1 MKFLIVCISCCIFA
15 SLFISCETEDS
26 FLDNTEKTTEK
37 SELTQWREEQNLW
50 IYKMMKYHYYW
61 TAEIP
66 DSNLLNFRIEPSKFF
81 LTLKSNQ
88 DRFSWCEANNN
99 YSGIYTKVI
108 EGFEYQTYKVCGS
121 NVNRILYVYSPYLL
135 QQGLK
140 RGDFVN
146 LLSRKKSS
154 VIEKGCFENGC
165 FVTQSTILLL
175 SSTTRGTNLSP
186 TVPLDSIYVIGNK
199 KIGYFVY
206 NQFESSI
213 DVAQIAIRLKN
224 RGIDELILDLRYN
237 PGGYVSTS
245 NYLAS
250 MLAPV
255 NRLGSLYQ
263 LQRFNDK
270 LTKEKQKNGGS
281 GIDSVFLNK
290 GSITQQRNLNLPRLV
305 VLTTKNTASA
315 SESLII
321 GLRPYMKVVTI
332 GTTSCGKDV
341 GSYTIAD
348 NNYKYQL
355 QPITFKYYNANNEST
370 PTTGIVPDIYVEDDL
385 DHQRGD
391 TNEALLKAAIEY
403 LTGETQ
409 IGSIK
414 DRSISQPKMKEVGR
428 SSIEIKN
435 NL

>member
-1 MKFLIVCISCCIFA
+1 MKSLIVCISCCIFV
-15 SLFISCETEDS
+15 SLFTGCETEDS
-26 FLDNTEKTTEK
+26 FLNNIEETTAE
-37 SELTQWREEQNLW
+37 SELTRWREEQNLW
-50 IYKMMKYHYYW
+50 MYEMMKHHYYW

-66 DSNLLNFRIEPSKFF
+66 DSNLLSFGIEPSKFF
-81 LTLKSNQ
+81 LTLKSSQ
-88 DRFSWCEANNN
+88 DRFSWYEANVN
-99 YSGIYTKVI
+99 YNGIYTKLV
-108 EGFEYQTYKVCGS
+108 EGLEFETYQVCGS
-121 NVNRILYVYSPYLL
+121 MVSRILYVSSPYLIER
-135 QQGLK
+135 GLK
-140 RGDFVN
+140 RGDFVKIIVCKLGH
-146 LLSRKKSS
+146 LL
-154 VIEKGCFENGC
+154 EKGIIKNGE
-165 FVTQSTILLL
+165 FVITDRIFVSPILL
-175 SSTTRGTNLSP
+175 RNRNIAP
-186 TVPLDSIYVIGNK
+186 TVSLDSIYIINNK
-199 KIGYFVY
+199 RIGYFVY
-206 NQFESSI
+206 NQFESST

-224 RGIDELILDLRYN
+224 LGIDELILDLRYN

-250 MLAPV
+250 MLAPTEQ
-255 NRLGSLYQ
+255 LGSLYQ

-270 LTKEKQKNGGS
+270 VTKEKQKNGGS

-290 GSITQQRNLNLPRLV
+290 GSITVQRNLDLSRLV

-332 GTTSCGKDV
+332 GTTTCGKDV

-403 LTGETQ
+403 LTGEIQ
-409 IGSIK
+409 IGAVK
-414 DRSISQPKMKEVGR
+414 DRSVSQPKMKEVGR

>member
-1 MKFLIVCISCCIFA
+1 MKRIVTICWIIIFVLVL
-15 SLFISCETEDS
+15 SNCTENNS
-26 FLDNTEKTTEK
+26 Y
-37 SELTQWREEQNLW
+37 
-50 IYKMMKYHYYW
+50 I
-61 TAEIP
+61 EIP
-66 DSNLLNFRIEPSKFF
+66 EPNVEVNQEHLAKCLSHNTWTYHMMCHHYLWYSEMPDSSSLNFSIEPDVFF
-81 LTLKSNQ
+81 EKLKSKQ
-88 DRFSWCEANNN
+88 DRFSWCELNKSFSKRD
-99 YSGIYTKVI
+99 Y
-108 EGFEYQTYKVCGS
+108 GFEYQTYEICGS
-121 NVNRILYVYSPYLL
+121 IVSRILHVSSSYLIEL
-135 QQGLK
+135 GLK
-140 RGDFVN
+140 RGDYINVN
-146 LLSRKKSS
+146 NELL
-154 VIEKGCFENGC
+154 EKGIIENGY
-165 FVTQSTILLL
+165 FIAQQIISL
-175 SSTTRGTNLSP
+175 SNATTKGTSLAP
-186 TVPLDSIYVIGNK
+186 TVSLDSIYTINNK
-199 KIGYFVY
+199 KVGYFVY
-206 NQFESSI
+206 NQFESST
-213 DVAQIAIRLKN
+213 DVAQITTKLNNI
-224 RGIDELILDLRYN
+224 GIDDLILDLRYN

-250 MLAPV
+250 MLAPIKH
-255 NRLGSLYQ
+255 LGKLYQ
-263 LQRFNDK
+263 LQRYNDK
-270 LTKEKQKNGGS
+270 LTKEKQKQGGS

-290 GSITQQRNLNLPRLV
+290 GFVTTQRNLNLSRLV

-321 GLRPYMKVVTI
+321 GLRPYMKVITI

-403 LTGETQ
+403 LTGETLNTPNETAK
-409 IGSIK
+409 S
-414 DRSISQPKMKEVGR
+414 RSASQPKMQEVGR

>member
-1 MKFLIVCISCCIFA
+1 MRKGIVISIILILSGCS
-15 SLFISCETEDS
+15 SDDS
-26 FLDNTEKTTEK
+26 YIEIPEPSIGVDQDYVSYCTNH
-37 SELTQWREEQNLW
+37 NIW
-50 IYKMMKYHYYW
+50 IYQQMSNHYYW
-61 TAEIP
+61 YKDMP
-66 DSNLLNFRIEPSKFF
+66 DSLSLDFSLEPSSFF
-81 LTLKSNQ
+81 EALKSSQ
-88 DRFSWCEANNN
+88 DRFSWCEPNKK
-99 YSGIYTKVI
+99 YSGKDY
-108 EGFEYQTYKVCGS
+108 GFEYQTYEVCGS
-121 NVNRILYVYSPYLL
+121 RVNRILYVNSTYLL
-135 QQGLK
+135 QRGLK
-140 RGDFVN
+140 RGDYVN
-146 LLSRKKSS
+146 ISLQTRRS
-154 VIEKGCFENGC
+154 VIEKGYLKNNGFVVQDTISLFESMTRGIN
-165 FVTQSTILLL
+165 L
-175 SSTTRGTNLSP
+175 SSTVS
-186 TVPLDSIYVIGNK
+186 LDSIYSINHK
-199 KIGYFVY
+199 RIGYFIY
-206 NQFESSI
+206 NQFESST

-224 RGIDELILDLRYN
+224 CGIDELILDLRYN

-250 MLAPV
+250 MLVPV
-255 NRLGSLYQ
+255 DYLGNLYQ

-270 LTKEKQKNGGS
+270 LTKEKQKNGGN

-321 GLRPYMKVVTI
+321 GLRPYMKVITI
-332 GTTSCGKDV
+332 GTTTCGKDV

-385 DHQRGD
+385 EHQRGD

-403 LTGETQ
+403 LTGEIPSGTV
-409 IGSIK
+409 K
-414 DRSISQPKMKEVGR
+414 ARSVSQPKMKEVGR